1 MTVKCSSYFPHERCL
16 LCFSIAVH
24 GQLNS
29 LASSRVSRDL
39 IHYLTE
45 IEASLFCQ
53 RIAPEKQRSIVS
65 NIETAF

>member
-1 MTVKCSSYFPHERCL
+1 MKDVSF
-16 LCFSIAVH
+16 AVH

-29 LASSRVSRDL
+29 LASSRVNRDL